1 MAQRPVRSCA
11 CGTRLARDNHGKRC
25 ATCQRKAGPAAVADS
40 PSVPVEFWQ
49 HDRMRE
55 ALASWHMGQVF
66 YAYRN
71 HPWHGRVLSQE
82 ALAGWLD
89 LNQAQLSRI
98 ESGAPPQDL
107 AKLMRWAHSL
117 RIPAD
122 LLWFKL
128 PREKQAT
135 ATAVAASPNRAETPS
150 LEPEA
155 SEADCLL
162 PVVVNGRAVLVP
174 VDAETIAASGLGSL
188 FGQLAEPSAVRAT
201 ERDAMSPL
209 NRRDLLKGGIAA
221 VALPGLGL
229 DELQHVA
236 HALDDASRY
245 LDGPVVDY
253 FRRVLAK
260 AKRDDG
266 ALGPKKTLPVMLGLL
281 GAVESQARD
290 VKPNVRR
297 ELLAVGA
304 DGAEFAGWLYR
315 DIQQPQAAVFW
326 YDRAMEWAQEADNAA
341 MQGYVLLKKSQMA
354 YDERDALRMLTLAQA
369 ASSARWQLPARVRA
383 EVTQQEALGRA
394 MLGDPLDAVRSQ
406 LADAE
411 TLLTKASEDE
421 PDALG
426 AYFNGHTRLLRDA
439 ITYTEAGKPG
449 LAASLFSDVLSGGA
463 MSHRDTGF
471 FNARRAAALA
481 LSGEPDEAARVGKM
495 SARVAYEVKSER
507 TVRVLGEVLQTLDRR
522 RSRPA
527 VREFRESLTAMP

>member
-1 MAQRPVRSCA
+1 MAGQQARYCT
-11 CGTRLARDNHGKRC
+11 CGTRLARDNHGERC
-25 ATCQRKAGPAAVADS
+25 STCRRRSLDTAASAVVA
-40 PSVPVEFWQ
+40 PVVPPEFWQ
-49 HDRMRE
+49 HERMHE
-55 ALASWHMGQVF
+55 ALAGWHMGQVF
-66 YAYRN
+66 YAYRS

-82 ALAGWLD
+82 LMASWLD

-98 ESGAPPQDL
+98 ESGKPPQDL
-107 AKLMRWAHSL
+107 GKLMRWAHSL
-117 RIPAD
+117 KIPAD

-128 PREKQAT
+128 PEVGRAA
-135 ATAVAASPNRAETPS
+135 ATAVVADPPRLEQPAPRPETP
-150 LEPEA
+150 LA
-155 SEADCLL
+155 GGLL

-188 FGQLAEPSAVRAT
+188 VGSSAEVSAQAT
-201 ERDAMSPL
+201 ERDPMSPF
-209 NRRDLLKGGIAA
+209 NRRAFLKNGVAA

-236 HALDDASRY
+236 TALDDAHRY
-245 LDGPVVDY
+245 VDGPVIDY
-253 FRRVLAK
+253 FRRVLDK

-281 GAVESQARD
+281 GAVESHARD
-290 VKPNVRR
+290 VKPEVRR

-315 DIQQPQAAVFW
+315 DIQKPQAAVFW

-369 ASSARWQLPARVRA
+369 AGHDRWQLPARVRA

-394 MLGDPLDAVRSQ
+394 MLGDPLDVVRGQ
-406 LADAE
+406 LAHAEVLSTNAPEDA
-411 TLLTKASEDE
+411 

-426 AYFNGHTRLLRDA
+426 AYFTGPTRLLRDA

-449 LAASLFSDVLSGGA
+449 LAVDLFNDVLSTGA
-463 MSHRDTGF
+463 LSRRDSGF

-481 LSGEPDEAARVGKM
+481 LSGEPDEAAKVGTA
-495 SARVAYEVKSER
+495 SAAVAQEVKSER
-507 TVRVLGEVLQTLDRR
+507 TVRVLGEVLRTLDRW

-527 VREFRESLTAMP
+527 VREFRETLTA

>member
-1 MAQRPVRSCA
+1 MCVRKER
-11 CGTRLARDNHGKRC
+11 TL
-25 ATCQRKAGPAAVADS
+25 AVAYPPAV
-40 PSVPVEFWQ
+40 PSTFWQ
-49 HDRMRE
+49 HTTMAE
-55 ALASWHMGQVF
+55 AFASWHMGQVF
-66 YAYRN
+66 YAYRT
-71 HPWHGRVLSQE
+71 HPWHERALSQE
-82 ALAGWLD
+82 AMATWLD

-98 ESGAPPQDL
+98 ESGKPPQDL
-107 AKLMRWAHSL
+107 GKLMRWAHSL

-128 PREKQAT
+128 PARKDTASTEATPVAKRPEEAPETTQAGG
-135 ATAVAASPNRAETPS
+135 
-150 LEPEA
+150 
-155 SEADCLL
+155 LL
-162 PVVVNGRAVLVP
+162 PVVINGRAVLVP

-188 FGQLAEPSAVRAT
+188 VGSSADVSAT
-201 ERDAMSPL
+201 QAAERDPMSPL

-236 HALDDASRY
+236 HALDDAHRY

-253 FRRVLAK
+253 FRRVLEK

-281 GAVESQARD
+281 GAIESQARD
-290 VKPNVRR
+290 VKPSVRR
-297 ELLAVGA
+297 ELLALGA

-354 YDERDALRMLTLAQA
+354 YDDRDALRMLTLAQA
-369 ASSARWQLPARVRA
+369 AGHDRWQLPARVRA

-394 MLGDPLDAVRSQ
+394 MLGDPLDIVRGQ

-411 TLLTKASEDE
+411 TLLTNAPEDK

-426 AYFNGHTRLLRDA
+426 AYFNRHTRLLRDA
-439 ITYTEAGKPG
+439 ITYTEAGKPS
-449 LAASLFSDVLSGGA
+449 LSADLFSDVMSTGTL
-463 MSHRDTGF
+463 SHRDTGF

-481 LSGEPDEAARVGKM
+481 LSGEPDEAAKIGTA
-495 SARVAYEVKSER
+495 SAVVAHEVKSER
-507 TVRVLGEVLQTLDRR
+507 TVRVLGEVLQTLDRW

-527 VREFRESLTAMP
+527 VREFRESLTA

>member
-1 MAQRPVRSCA
+1 MAQQQGRYCS
-11 CGTRLARDNHGKRC
+11 CGTRLARDNHGERC
-25 ATCQRKAGPAAVADS
+25 ATCQRKTAASAAAT
-40 PSVPVEFWQ
+40 PPGVPLEFWQ
-49 HDRMRE
+49 HERMRD

-66 YAYRN
+66 YAYRT

-82 ALAGWLD
+82 VMAAWLD

-98 ESGAPPQDL
+98 ESGKPPQDL

-117 RIPAD
+117 KIPAD

-128 PREKQAT
+128 PDVGRAT
-135 ATAVAASPNRAETPS
+135 ATAVTAAQPVPEAPTPKSETP
-150 LEPEA
+150 LA
-155 SEADCLL
+155 GGLL

-174 VDAETIAASGLGSL
+174 VDAETIATSGLGS
-188 FGQLAEPSAVRAT
+188 FVGTSADASAQAT
-201 ERDAMSPL
+201 ERDPMSPL
-209 NRRDLLKGGIAA
+209 NRRAFLKNGVAA

-236 HALDDASRY
+236 AALDDAHRY

-253 FRRVLAK
+253 FRRVLDK

-266 ALGPKKTLPVMLGLL
+266 ALGPKKTLPVMLALL
-281 GAVESQARD
+281 GAVESQARE
-290 VKPNVRR
+290 VKPSVRR
-297 ELLAVGA
+297 ELLAVGS

-326 YDRAMEWAQEADNAA
+326 YDRAMEWAQEADDAA

-369 ASSARWQLPARVRA
+369 AGHERWQLPARVRA

-394 MLGDPLDAVRSQ
+394 MLGDSLDVVRGQ

-411 TLLTKASEDE
+411 ALLTSAPNDD

-426 AYFNGHTRLLRDA
+426 AYFSDDTRLVRDA
-439 ITYTEAGKPG
+439 ITLTEAGKPS
-449 LAASLFSDVLSGGA
+449 LAVDLFSDVLSAGA
-463 MSHRDTGF
+463 LSHRDTGF

-481 LSGEPDEAARVGKM
+481 LSGEPDEAAKVGTA
-495 SARVAYEVKSER
+495 SAAVAYEVRSER
-507 TVRVLGEVLQTLDRR
+507 TVRVLGEVLQTLDRW

-527 VREFRESLTAMP
+527 VRAFRESLTA

>member
-1 MAQRPVRSCA
+1 
-11 CGTRLARDNHGKRC
+11 
-25 ATCQRKAGPAAVADS
+25 
-40 PSVPVEFWQ
+40 
-49 HDRMRE
+49 MRE

-66 YAYRN
+66 YAYRS

-82 ALAGWLD
+82 AMAAWLD

-98 ESGAPPQDL
+98 ESGKPPQDL
-107 AKLMRWAHSL
+107 GKLMRWAHSL
-117 RIPAD
+117 KIPAD

-128 PREKQAT
+128 PARKDEASTEATPAT
-135 ATAVAASPNRAETPS
+135 AQSAAMT
-150 LEPEA
+150 LEVSQA
-155 SEADCLL
+155 GGLL
-162 PVVVNGRAVLVP
+162 PVVVNGRTVLVP
-174 VDAETIAASGLGSL
+174 VDAETIATSGLGSL
-188 FGQLAEPSAVRAT
+188 FGQLVEESAARAT
-201 ERDAMSPL
+201 EREPMSPL

-229 DELQHVA
+229 DELHHVA
-236 HALDDASRY
+236 AALDDAHCY

-253 FRRVLAK
+253 FRHVLDK

-281 GAVESQARD
+281 GAIEAQARD
-290 VKPNVRR
+290 VKPGVRR
-297 ELLAVGA
+297 ELLALGA

-369 ASSARWQLPARVRA
+369 AGSDRWQLPARVRA

-394 MLGDPLDAVRSQ
+394 MLGDPLDVVRGQ

-411 TLLTKASEDE
+411 TLLTNAPEDQ

-426 AYFNGHTRLLRDA
+426 AYFTGHTRLLRDA
-439 ITYTEAGKPG
+439 ITYTEAGKPS
-449 LAASLFSDVLSGGA
+449 LAADLFSDVMSTGTL
-463 MSHRDTGF
+463 SHRDTGF

-481 LSGEPDEAARVGKM
+481 LSGEPDEAARVGKA
-495 SARVAYEVKSER
+495 SAAVAHEVRSER
-507 TVRVLGEVLQTLDRR
+507 TVRVLGEVLQTLDRW

-527 VREFRESLTAMP
+527 VREFRESLTA

>member
-1 MAQRPVRSCA
+1 
-11 CGTRLARDNHGKRC
+11 
-25 ATCQRKAGPAAVADS
+25 
-40 PSVPVEFWQ
+40 
-49 HDRMRE
+49 MRE
-55 ALASWHMGQVF
+55 ALASWHMGHVF
-66 YAYRN
+66 YAYRS
-71 HPWHGRVLSQE
+71 HPWHGRVVSQE
-82 ALAGWLD
+82 AMAGWLD

-98 ESGAPPQDL
+98 ESGKPPQDL

-128 PREKQAT
+128 PENEERT
-135 ATAVAASPNRAETPS
+135 ATAVVVARPLDEQPAVIPETPQ
-150 LEPEA
+150 A
-155 SEADCLL
+155 GGLL
-162 PVVVNGRAVLVP
+162 PVVINGRAVLVP

-188 FGQLAEPSAVRAT
+188 VGSSADASAT
-201 ERDAMSPL
+201 QAAERDPMSPF
-209 NRRDLLKGGIAA
+209 NRRDFLKSGVAA

-236 HALDDASRY
+236 SALDDAHRY

-253 FRRVLAK
+253 LRRVLDK

-281 GAVESQARD
+281 GAVEDHARD
-290 VKPNVRR
+290 VKPSVRR
-297 ELLAVGA
+297 ELLAIGA

-369 ASSARWQLPARVRA
+369 AGHDRWHLPARVRA

-394 MLGDPLDAVRSQ
+394 MLGDPLDAVREQ
-406 LADAE
+406 LAEAE
-411 TLLTKASEDE
+411 ALLTTAPEDE

-426 AYFNGHTRLLRDA
+426 AYFTGHTRLVRDA

-449 LAASLFSDVLSGGA
+449 LAADLFSDVLSAGA
-463 MSHRDTGF
+463 LSHRDTGF
-471 FNARRAAALA
+471 FNARRASALA
-481 LSGEPDEAARVGKM
+481 LSGEPDEAAKIGKA
-495 SARVAYEVKSER
+495 SATVAREVRSER
-507 TVRVLGEVLQTLDRR
+507 TVRVLGEVLQTLDRW

-527 VREFRESLTAMP
+527 VREFRESLTA

>member
-1 MAQRPVRSCA
+1 MAQQRARNCA
-11 CGTRLARDNHGKRC
+11 CGTRLARDNHGERC
-25 ATCQRKAGPAAVADS
+25 ATCQRKVAAAAVAIP
-40 PSVPVEFWQ
+40 PSVPPEFWQ
-49 HDRMRE
+49 HPTMRD
-55 ALASWHMGQVF
+55 ALASWHMGRVF
-66 YAYRN
+66 YAYRSN
-71 HPWHGRVLSQE
+71 PWHGRVLSQE
-82 ALAGWLD
+82 AMASWLD

-98 ESGAPPQDL
+98 ESGKPPQDL
-107 AKLMRWAHSL
+107 GKLMRWAHSL
-117 RIPAD
+117 KIPAD

-128 PREKQAT
+128 PVLREVAT
-135 ATAVAASPNRAETPS
+135 TEATPS
-150 LEPEA
+150 VVEAAVLTPETTQA
-155 SEADCLL
+155 GGLL

-188 FGQLAEPSAVRAT
+188 VGSSADASAQAT
-201 ERDAMSPL
+201 ERDPMSPF
-209 NRRDLLKGGIAA
+209 NRREFLKSGVAA

-236 HALDDASRY
+236 SALDDAHRY
-245 LDGPVVDY
+245 FDGPVVDY
-253 FRRVLAK
+253 FRRVLDK

-281 GAVESQARD
+281 GAVESHARD
-290 VKPNVRR
+290 VKPEVRR

-354 YDERDALRMLTLAQA
+354 YDDRDALRMLTLAQA
-369 ASSARWQLPARVRA
+369 AGSDRWQLPARVRA

-394 MLGDPLDAVRSQ
+394 MLGDPLDVVRSQ
-406 LADAE
+406 LAHAE
-411 TLLTKASEDE
+411 TLLTNAVEDA

-426 AYFNGHTRLLRDA
+426 AYFTGPTRVLRDA
-439 ITYTEAGKPG
+439 ITYTEAGKPS
-449 LAASLFSDVLSGGA
+449 LAVDLFSDALNAGTLSR
-463 MSHRDTGF
+463 RDTGF

-481 LSGEPDEAARVGKM
+481 LSGEPDEAAKVGKA
-495 SARVAYEVKSER
+495 SAAVAHEMKSER
-507 TVRVLGEVLQTLDRR
+507 TVRVLGEVLLTLDRW

-527 VREFRESLTAMP
+527 VREFRETLTA

>member
-1 MAQRPVRSCA
+1 M
-11 CGTRLARDNHGKRC
+11 H
-25 ATCQRKAGPAAVADS
+25 
-40 PSVPVEFWQ
+40 
-49 HDRMRE
+49 E

-66 YAYRN
+66 YAYRS

-82 ALAGWLD
+82 LMASWLE

-98 ESGAPPQDL
+98 ESGKAPQDL
-107 AKLMRWAHSL
+107 GKLMRWAHSL
-117 RIPAD
+117 RIPPD

-128 PREKQAT
+128 PVVGRAT
-135 ATAVAASPNRAETPS
+135 ATAVVAARPLPEEPAPNP
-150 LEPEA
+150 EPPLA
-155 SEADCLL
+155 GGVL
-162 PVVVNGRAVLVP
+162 PVVVNGRTVLVLL
-174 VDAETIAASGLGSL
+174 DAEAIATSGLGSL
-188 FGQLAEPSAVRAT
+188 VGHSADASAQAT
-201 ERDAMSPL
+201 ERDPMSPL
-209 NRRDLLKGGIAA
+209 NRRSFLRNGVAA

-236 HALDDASRY
+236 SALDDSHRY
-245 LDGPVVDY
+245 FDGPVVDY
-253 FRRVLAK
+253 FRRVLDK

-290 VKPNVRR
+290 VKPEVRR

-315 DIQQPQAAVFW
+315 DIHQPQAAVFW

-369 ASSARWQLPARVRA
+369 AGHDRWQLPARVRA

-394 MLGDPLDAVRSQ
+394 MLGDPLDVVRGQ
-406 LADAE
+406 LAEAE
-411 TLLTKASEDE
+411 TLLANAPEDA
-421 PDALG
+421 PDGLG
-426 AYFNGHTRLLRDA
+426 ASFTSPTRVLRDA
-439 ITYTEAGKPG
+439 ITLTEAGKPG
-449 LAASLFSDVLSGGA
+449 LAADLFSDVLTTGA
-463 MSHRDTGF
+463 LSRRDTGF

-481 LSGEPDEAARVGKM
+481 LSGEPDEAAKVGKA
-495 SARVAYEVKSER
+495 SAAVAHEVKSER
-507 TVRVLGEVLQTLDRR
+507 TVRVLGEVLQTLDCW

-527 VREFRESLTAMP
+527 VREFRESLTA

>member
-1 MAQRPVRSCA
+1 M
-11 CGTRLARDNHGKRC
+11 H
-25 ATCQRKAGPAAVADS
+25 
-40 PSVPVEFWQ
+40 
-49 HDRMRE
+49 E
-55 ALASWHMGQVF
+55 ALGSWHMGRVF
-66 YAYRN
+66 YAYRS

-82 ALAGWLD
+82 VMASWLD

-98 ESGAPPQDL
+98 ESGKPPQDL

-128 PREKQAT
+128 PENEERT
-135 ATAVAASPNRAETPS
+135 ATVVVARSLDEQPAVIPETPQ
-150 LEPEA
+150 A
-155 SEADCLL
+155 GGLL
-162 PVVVNGRAVLVP
+162 PVVINGRAVLVP

-188 FGQLAEPSAVRAT
+188 VGSSVDMSATQAA
-201 ERDAMSPL
+201 ERDPMSPF
-209 NRRDLLKGGIAA
+209 NRRDFLKSGVAA

-236 HALDDASRY
+236 SALDDAHRY

-253 FRRVLAK
+253 FRRVLNK

-266 ALGPKKTLPVMLGLL
+266 ELGPKKTLPVMLGLL
-281 GAVESQARD
+281 GAVEDHARD
-290 VKPNVRR
+290 VKPSVRR
-297 ELLAVGA
+297 ELLAIGA

-369 ASSARWQLPARVRA
+369 AGNDRWHLPARVRA

-394 MLGDPLDAVRSQ
+394 MLGDSLDVVREQ

-411 TLLTKASEDE
+411 ALLTNAADDE

-426 AYFNGHTRLLRDA
+426 AYFTGHTRLVRDA

-449 LAASLFSDVLSGGA
+449 LAADLFSDVLNAGA
-463 MSHRDTGF
+463 LSHRDTGF
-471 FNARRAAALA
+471 FNARRASALA
-481 LSGEPDEAARVGKM
+481 LSGEPDEAAKIGKA
-495 SARVAYEVKSER
+495 SAAVAREVRSER
-507 TVRVLGEVLQTLDRR
+507 TVRVLGEVLLTLDRW

-527 VREFRESLTAMP
+527 VREFREALTA

>member
-1 MAQRPVRSCA
+1 
-11 CGTRLARDNHGKRC
+11 
-25 ATCQRKAGPAAVADS
+25 
-40 PSVPVEFWQ
+40 
-49 HDRMRE
+49 MRE
-55 ALASWHMGQVF
+55 ALSSWHMGHVF
-66 YAYRN
+66 YAYRS

-82 ALAGWLD
+82 AMAGWLD

-98 ESGAPPQDL
+98 ESGKPPQDL
-107 AKLMRWAHSL
+107 SKLMRWAHSL
-117 RIPAD
+117 KIPAD

-128 PREKQAT
+128 PMRRE
-135 ATAVAASPNRAETPS
+135 AASTEATPATVQPAAMT
-150 LEPEA
+150 LEA
-155 SEADCLL
+155 SQAGGLL
-162 PVVVNGRAVLVP
+162 PVVVNGRTVLVP
-174 VDAETIAASGLGSL
+174 VDAETIATSGLGSL
-188 FGQLAEPSAVRAT
+188 FGQLAEESAARTT
-201 ERDAMSPL
+201 EREPMSPF
-209 NRRDLLKGGIAA
+209 NRREFLKNGVAA

-229 DELQHVA
+229 EELQHVA
-236 HALDDASRY
+236 AALDDAHRY

-253 FRRVLAK
+253 FRRVLDK

-266 ALGPKKTLPVMLGLL
+266 ALGPKRTLPVMLGLL
-281 GAVESQARD
+281 GAIESQARD
-290 VKPNVRR
+290 VKPSVRR
-297 ELLAVGA
+297 ELLALGA

-369 ASSARWQLPARVRA
+369 AGHDRWQLSARVRA

-394 MLGDPLDAVRSQ
+394 MLGDPLDVVRGQ

-411 TLLTKASEDE
+411 ALLTNAPEDQ

-439 ITYTEAGKPG
+439 ITYTEAGKPS
-449 LAASLFSDVLSGGA
+449 LAADLFSDVMSTGTL
-463 MSHRDTGF
+463 SHRDTGF

-481 LSGEPDEAARVGKM
+481 LSGEPDEAARVGKA
-495 SARVAYEVKSER
+495 SAAVAQEVRSER
-507 TVRVLGEVLQTLDRR
+507 TVRVLGEVLQTLDRW

-527 VREFRESLTAMP
+527 VREFRESLTAYPSASPSPCG

>member
-1 MAQRPVRSCA
+1 M
-11 CGTRLARDNHGKRC
+11 G
-25 ATCQRKAGPAAVADS
+25 
-40 PSVPVEFWQ
+40 
-49 HDRMRE
+49 E
-55 ALASWHMGQVF
+55 ALGSWHMGHVF
-66 YAYRN
+66 YAYRS

-82 ALAGWLD
+82 AMAGWLD

-98 ESGAPPQDL
+98 ESGKPPQDL
-107 AKLMRWAHSL
+107 SKLMRWAHSL
-117 RIPAD
+117 KIPAD

-128 PREKQAT
+128 PMRRE
-135 ATAVAASPNRAETPS
+135 AASTEATRATVQPAAMT
-150 LEPEA
+150 LEA
-155 SEADCLL
+155 SQAGGLL
-162 PVVVNGRAVLVP
+162 PVVVNGRTVLVP
-174 VDAETIAASGLGSL
+174 VDAETIATSGLGSL
-188 FGQLAEPSAVRAT
+188 FGQLAEESAARAT
-201 ERDAMSPL
+201 EREPMSPL

-229 DELQHVA
+229 DELHHVA
-236 HALDDASRY
+236 AALNDAHRY

-253 FRRVLAK
+253 FRRVLDK
-260 AKRDDG
+260 AKCDDG

-281 GAVESQARD
+281 GAVEAQARD
-290 VKPNVRR
+290 VKPSVRR
-297 ELLAVGA
+297 ELLALGA

-369 ASSARWQLPARVRA
+369 AGSARWQLPARVRA

-394 MLGDPLDAVRSQ
+394 MLGDPLDVIRGQ
-406 LADAE
+406 LASAE
-411 TLLTKASEDE
+411 TLLTNAPEDQ

-439 ITYTEAGKPG
+439 ITYTQAGKPS
-449 LAASLFSDVLSGGA
+449 LAADLFSDVMSTGTL
-463 MSHRDTGF
+463 SHRDTGF

-481 LSGEPDEAARVGKM
+481 LSGEPDEAAKVGRA
-495 SARVAYEVKSER
+495 SAAVAHEVKSER
-507 TVRVLGEVLQTLDRR
+507 TVRVLGEVLQTLDRW

-527 VREFRESLTAMP
+527 VREFRESLTA